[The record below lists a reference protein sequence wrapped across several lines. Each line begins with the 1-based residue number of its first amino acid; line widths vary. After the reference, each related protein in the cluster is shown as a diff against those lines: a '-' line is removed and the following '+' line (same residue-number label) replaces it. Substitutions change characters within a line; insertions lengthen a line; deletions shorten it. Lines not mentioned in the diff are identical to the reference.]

1 MEFINIVSDVTAE
14 IDLDTLLQLVMKEA
28 TRMLHADRATLFL
41 NDEKNNEM
49 NSFWNQN
56 NYRKLFN
63 MSVFLI
69 ILGGVLSIIELLT
82 ENSSS
87 IFLSGIVLL
96 VILKI
101 FKSKFF

>member
-1 MEFINIVSDVTAE
+1 M
-14 IDLDTLLQLVMKEA
+14 MK
-28 TRMLHADRATLFL
+28 
-41 NDEKNNEM
+41 KNNEM

>member
-1 MEFINIVSDVTAE
+1 
-14 IDLDTLLQLVMKEA
+14 
-28 TRMLHADRATLFL
+28 
-41 NDEKNNEM
+41 M

-63 MSVFLI
+63 ISVFLI

>member
-1 MEFINIVSDVTAE
+1 M
-14 IDLDTLLQLVMKEA
+14 MK
-28 TRMLHADRATLFL
+28 
-41 NDEKNNEM
+41 KNNEM

-63 MSVFLI
+63 ISVFLI

-87 IFLSGIVLL
+87 IFLSGIILL

>member
-1 MEFINIVSDVTAE
+1 
-14 IDLDTLLQLVMKEA
+14 
-28 TRMLHADRATLFL
+28 
-41 NDEKNNEM
+41 M
-49 NSFWNQN
+49 NGFWNQN

-63 MSVFLI
+63 ISVFLI

-96 VILKI
+96 IVLKI
-101 FKSKFF
+101 FKSKFY